1 MLNALSSTDDGES
14 SAMALSGKLD
24 DTLGNVVSVNRD
36 VTSKTKHQ
44 IDGMANIVMNMDK
57 LLEGTQTAVD
67 GSASNISTSKE
78 LEECVQQLAAV
89 LEPIVT
95 ETDPESMVE

>member
-1 MLNALSSTDDGES
+1 
-14 SAMALSGKLD
+14 
-24 DTLGNVVSVNRD
+24 
-36 VTSKTKHQ
+36 
-44 IDGMANIVMNMDK
+44 MNMDK

-67 GSASNISTSKE
+67 GSASSISMSKE

-89 LEPIVT
+89 LEPIAT